1 MAVKYLDAKR
11 LQGTNAERVA
21 LTTAT
26 TLQSNTTIVTNSSV
40 KPAASATWT
49 AELGIQ
55 VCANMD
61 GESVSSVTIH
71 GRRTGTISGN
81 MWVKYYAGSTGSGVK
96 SIERPCSEASTS
108 SGAITFTWA
117 TPFTVST
124 DDALLF
130 SFEQGGSDYFLL
142 DLDGTAY
149 CGGYTS
155 KQVNGTWVF
164 YNLYG
169 LYMVVAGAAPTLNAE
184 SGLIF
189 EEYDTG
195 DHFIWSGSA
204 WNEMR

>member
-169 LYMVVAGAAPTLNAE
+169 LYMVVTGAAPTLNLPAGTIFSTTDTHAYYWWNGSTWSA
-184 SGLIF
+184 SG
-189 EEYDTG
+189 
-195 DHFIWSGSA
+195 
-204 WNEMR
+204 